1 MMEALDITA
10 LGTTIAGEVLEKRAF
25 DRHADSIGTDL
36 DIAYEI
42 QDQVIRHLQASKP
55 QRKIG
60 GYKIAFNKASSLQYY
75 GLDEPCIAPVFAD
88 LIVPS
93 GAVFDGAGFRD
104 LIIEPELILTLSRD
118 LPMRQCSRDEI
129 LASLELVRPG
139 FELLDPRNA
148 FALDPTAAQAVAQG
162 IYNVGAVIGGP
173 GIAIDKLDLAALTTS
188 VSIDGKVV
196 AEATGSAPQDPL
208 EVVVWMT
215 RVLADRGEQ
224 LLAGMSV
231 LCGTH
236 LPTRSVAAPTEVS
249 VAMTGVGHAVF
260 SLR

>member
-1 MMEALDITA
+1 MIDVSEITA
-10 LGTTIAGEVLEKRAF
+10 LGTTIAGEIIEKRVF
-25 DRHADSIGTDL
+25 DRHVGSIGTDL
-36 DIAYEI
+36 DLAYEV
-42 QDQVIRHLQASKP
+42 QDEVVRQLQASKP

-93 GAVFDGAGFRD
+93 GAVLDGIDYRD
-104 LIIEPELILTLSRD
+104 LIIEPELVLTLSRD
-118 LPMRQCSRDEI
+118 LPARQCSRDEI
-129 LASLELVRPG
+129 LASLEPVRPG

-173 GIAIDKLDLAALTTS
+173 GIAIESLDLATLTTS

-196 AEATGSAPQDPL
+196 AEATGAAPQDPL
-208 EVVVWMT
+208 EVVAWMT

-224 LLAGMSV
+224 LRAGMSV

-236 LPTRSVAAPTEVS
+236 LPTRSVAAPSEVS
-249 VAMTGVGHAVF
+249 VSMTSVGHASF
-260 SLR
+260 RLR

>member
-1 MMEALDITA
+1 MTSPANIASLA
-10 LGTTIAGEVLEKRAF
+10 SAIAGEILEKQAF
-25 DRHADSIGTDL
+25 DRHAGSIGTDL
-36 DIAYEI
+36 GLAYEI
-42 QDQVIRHLQASKP
+42 QEKVVRYLQASMP
-55 QRKIG
+55 HRRIG
-60 GYKIAFNKASSLQYY
+60 GYKIAFNRASSLQYY

-93 GAVFDGAGFRD
+93 GAVLDGADYRD
-104 LIIEPELILTLSRD
+104 LILEPELVLTLSRD
-118 LPMRQCSRDEI
+118 LPARQCSREEV

-173 GIAIDKLDLAALTTS
+173 GIAIESLDLATLTTS
-188 VSIDGKVV
+188 ISIDGDVV
-196 AEATGSAPQDPL
+196 AEATGAVPQDPV

-215 RVLADRGEQ
+215 GVLAKRDEQ
-224 LLAGMSV
+224 LLTGMSI

-236 LPTRSVAAPTEVS
+236 LPTRPVASPAEVS
-249 VAMTGVGHAVF
+249 VTMTGVGHAEF
-260 SLR
+260 RLR

>member
-1 MMEALDITA
+1 MIDASDITT
-10 LGTTIAGEVLEKRAF
+10 LGTTIAHEIVEKRAF
-25 DRHADSIGTDL
+25 DRHVVSIGTDL
-36 DIAYEI
+36 DLAYEI
-42 QDQVIRHLQASKP
+42 QDEVARQLQASKP
-55 QRKIG
+55 HRKIG

-75 GLDEPCIAPVFAD
+75 GLTEPCIAPVFAD

-93 GAVFDGAGFRD
+93 GAVLDGANYRD
-104 LIIEPELILTLSRD
+104 LIIEPELVLTLSRD
-118 LPMRQCSRDEI
+118 LPVRRCNREEI

-173 GIAIDKLDLAALTTS
+173 GIAIESLNLATLTTS
-188 VSIDGKVV
+188 VAIDGNIV
-196 AEATGSAPQDPL
+196 AEATGAAPQDPV

-215 RVLADRGEQ
+215 GVLADRGEQ
-224 LLAGMSV
+224 LRAGMSV

-236 LPTRSVAAPTEVS
+236 LPTRSVAAPAEVS
-249 VAMTGVGHAVF
+249 VTMTGVGQAAF
-260 SLR
+260 RRR

>member
-1 MMEALDITA
+1 MTSVTNTA
-10 LGTTIAGEVLEKRAF
+10 SLASAIAGEILEKRVF
-25 DRHADSIGTDL
+25 DRHVGSIGTDL
-36 DIAYEI
+36 DLAYEV
-42 QDQVIRHLQASKP
+42 QHEVVRQLRATKP
-55 QRKIG
+55 NRKIG

-75 GLDEPCIAPVFAD
+75 ELDEPCIAPVFAD

-93 GAVFDGAGFRD
+93 GTVLDGANYRD
-104 LIIEPELILTLSRD
+104 LIIEPELVLTLSRD
-118 LPMRQCSRDEI
+118 LPARQCSRDDI
-129 LASLELVRPG
+129 LASLEPVRPG

-162 IYNVGAVIGGP
+162 IYNVGAVIGGQGP
-173 GIAIDKLDLAALTTS
+173 AIDRLDLATLTTS

-196 AEATGSAPQDPL
+196 AEATGAAPQDPV

-215 RVLADRGEQ
+215 GVLADRGEQ

-236 LPTRSVAAPTEVS
+236 LPTRSVAAPSEVS
-249 VAMTGVGHAVF
+249 VSMTGVGQAAF